1 MHSQVQGICRGFG
14 LTLTNYLYY
23 RSLHQEV
30 ASLALF
36 STYLPVRYGL
46 IRTLATRHTQNG
58 RLTISE
64 SQLDNFVYLGQN
76 REFYRE
82 ARSQHYQLVWT
93 ARERLD
99 LPVHYDVAEHGLQ
112 IVNICAPEALR
123 NYLDRF
129 TQSKAMSH
137 TVTQTLC
144 LV

>member
-36 STYLPVRYGL
+36 STYLPVKCGL
-46 IRTLATRHTQNG
+46 VRTLATHHTQNG

-76 REFYRE
+76 WEFYQE
-82 ARSQHYQLVWT
+82 ARSQRYQLVWT
-93 ARERLD
+93 ARERPD
-99 LPVHYDVAEHGLQ
+99 LPGNCDVAEYGLQ
-112 IVNICAPEALR
+112 IVNICAPDALR
-123 NYLDRF
+123 DYLDRF
-129 TQSKAMSH
+129 TQAKATTH
-137 TVTQTLC
+137 TLAQNLC